1 MLFITLFPICWLVKT
16 SISPTEDIQSGM
28 VFPIKNVTFS
38 HYRQLFVEKG
48 FDTALKNSLI
58 NAVAALVLSL
68 SFGLATAYILA
79 RKRFR
84 FGMRRPIRRL
94 RDIRCAGKRSVQ
106 RRSRWGIT
114 GRQTHW
120 MRNFLAQLQPKY
132 AIISASSARRYE
144 SAAPGVL
151 SMLHAYGTKTYFTD
165 VPDVPPYTDGLMPH
179 AGVAFAVAPDGS
191 MSVRYL

>member
-1 MLFITLFPICWLVKT
+1 MTGKRKNLVKWKKRGFFLLKGIILAAVLFITLFPICWLVKT

-84 FGMRRPIRRL
+84 FGMRRAIRRL
-94 RDIRCAGKRSVQ
+94 RDIRCAGKRPVQ
-106 RRSRWGIT
+106 RRSWWGIT

-120 MRNFLAQLQPKY
+120 MRNFLAQL
-132 AIISASSARRYE
+132 RR
-144 SAAPGVL
+144 
-151 SMLHAYGTKTYFTD
+151 SML
-165 VPDVPPYTDGLMPH
+165 
-179 AGVAFAVAPDGS
+179 
-191 MSVRYL
+191 